1 MSSYTPPS
9 SYSDGACRG
18 IQDETL
24 QKNLQNLQ
32 DRFGKG
38 ALEQWAG
45 LPDPELRRRAKS
57 ARMHTL
63 ENLDV
68 VLAQLIENVEKKG
81 GIVFCASSAEEA
93 ANYCLEVAKKHDVK
107 RIVKGKTMVSME
119 IGVDDLLHENGIE
132 FFETD
137 LGEYIIQL
145 RQEPPSHILGPSMH
159 LNRRQVGELFTDKL
173 GIDYTDDPP
182 ALTRAARKA
191 LRQNF
196 LQADMGITGCNLA
209 CAETG
214 EISLV
219 SNEGNIR
226 MTTTMPRVH
235 VALMGIERVSAT
247 MADHQE
253 LLELLTRAGAL
264 QKISTYVSFNG
275 GPSPAGDPDGPEEF
289 HLVLIDNGR
298 SKILSDPEFREVL
311 ACIRC
316 GACLNNCPVYG
327 KIGGHAYN
335 ATYSGPIG
343 AVLTPLLDGVNKHA
357 DLCKGE
363 SLCGA
368 CLDACPVL
376 NDLPRMLLA
385 LRHKLAYG
393 DPDWETLPHK
403 RGEAFGFKL
412 WRRLVTSS
420 SAYRLCLSIG
430 ARLQQPFISKN
441 GMLTRLLGL
450 PGKWTQ
456 DRDLPPLAKQTFHS
470 RWRKRKQAGGSRLNR
485 GE

>member
-1 MSSYTPPS
+1 MSTYTPPA
-9 SYSDGACRG
+9 SYREGACHG
-18 IQDETL
+18 IKDETL

-45 LPDPELRRRAKS
+45 LPDPDLRQRAKR
-57 ARMHTL
+57 ARMHVL
-63 ENLDV
+63 DNLDV
-68 VLAQLIENVEKKG
+68 VLAELIRNVEKKG
-81 GIVFCASSAEEA
+81 GTVFCASTAEEA
-93 ANYCLEVAKKHDVK
+93 ANYCIEVAKKHDVEQV
-107 RIVKGKTMVSME
+107 VKGKTMVSME
-119 IGVDDLLHENGIE
+119 IGVDALLHENGIA

-159 LNRRQVGELFTDKL
+159 LNSRQVGELFADKL

-191 LRQNF
+191 LRQKF

-226 MTTTMPRVH
+226 MATTMPRVH

-247 MADHQE
+247 MAEQQD
-253 LLELLTRAGAL
+253 LLQLLTRGGVL
-264 QKISTYVSFNG
+264 QKISTYLSFNG
-275 GPSPAGDPDGPEEF
+275 GPSQAGDPDGPEEF
-289 HLVLIDNGR
+289 HLVLVDNGR
-298 SKILSDPEFREVL
+298 SKILADPEFREVL

-316 GACLNNCPVYG
+316 GACLNTCPVYG
-327 KIGGHAYN
+327 RIGGHAYN

-343 AVLTPLLDGVNKHA
+343 AVLTPLLDGINKHA

-393 DPDWETLPHK
+393 DPAWQTRQHK
-403 RGEAFGFKL
+403 PAEALVFKF
-412 WRRLVTSS
+412 WSKAISS
-420 SAYRLCLSIG
+420 SSLYRLGLALFG
-430 ARLQQPFISKN
+430 RAQRLFVGKN
-441 GMLTRLLGL
+441 GMITKM
-450 PGKWTQ
+450 PGPAGAWTK
-456 DRDLPPLAKQTFHS
+456 DRDLPPLAKSTFHS
-470 RWRKRKQAGGSRLNR
+470 RWLKRKRAKSVSREGGK
-485 GE
+485 